1 MDIAPRAA
9 PLPHMPIEIDRLN
22 EAELIDL
29 NHRIVARLKFLAQMK
44 AHASMLNFRIGERV
58 AFDPPNRP
66 TVLGVITKYNRKSVS
81 VLGDDGGLW
90 TVAPTLLHKVMSPK
104 DGQAVDANAAGD
116 SGSPRS
122 LPRG

>member
-1 MDIAPRAA
+1 
-9 PLPHMPIEIDRLN
+9 MPIDIDRLT

-58 AFDPPNRP
+58 AFDPPDHP
-66 TVLGVITKYNRKSVS
+66 TAFGVITKYNRKSVS
-81 VLGDDGGLW
+81 VFGDDGGLW
-90 TVAPTLLHKVMSPK
+90 TVAPTLLHKVMPPK
-104 DGQAVDANAAGD
+104 DGQAVDADAAGY
-116 SGSPRS
+116 SGSLRT